1 MFHVLFYVDCYVHVL
16 LYTCTVMYYHVLLC
30 NIVQLIR
37 DGMDYDSNSS
47 PFPMDM
53 LSDVGVFS
61 ALQDGLTDAY
71 EVNIICLQPL

>member
-1 MFHVLFYVDCYVHVL
+1 MYMIKVLENACI
-16 LYTCTVMYYHVLLC
+16 MYYHVLLC
-30 NIVQLIR
+30 NVVQLIR